1 MEKEKDLEPEN
12 KYSIGTW
19 TVVIIIG
26 HIIGYYNGGM
36 GPDELFACIFGYIAV
51 WGVLRTTI

>member
-1 MEKEKDLEPEN
+1 MEKEKDSEQE
-12 KYSIGTW
+12 KKDIIGIW
-19 TVVIIIG
+19 TIAIIVG